1 MWSNA
6 WNWISEHYIYNA
18 AVLLFI
24 IVYSLNAV
32 LKMQGVR
39 KFFSRFKKVKIGAL
53 EMELKDSDNEKD
65 IQQDSALLILRGEL
79 QEIKKRLDKH
89 YKYIK
94 EAAIQ
99 AGNSVVW
106 SDTGVPYVEVIK
118 AGLLNINLGA
128 NGNLKKRMVEV
139 IKGFGKEGAP
149 IYRSLLNE
157 FVKNSEVKISE
168 HFNETINWIDA
179 ELNKKDERHE

>member
-1 MWSNA
+1 MWGNVWEWLDA
-6 WNWISEHYIYNA
+6 HNIYKT

-24 IVYSLNAV
+24 VVYTLIAV
-32 LKMQGVR
+32 IKTKGAR
-39 KFFSRFKKVKIGAL
+39 KFFGRFKKVKIGAL
-53 EMELKDSDNEKD
+53 EMELKDGDVEKD
-65 IQQDSALLILRGEL
+65 VQQDGALFILREEL

-106 SDTGVPYVEVIK
+106 SDTGVPFVEVIK

-139 IKGFGKEGAP
+139 ILGFGKEGIP
-149 IYRSLLNE
+149 NYRSLLNE

-168 HFNETINWIDA
+168 HFNETVNWIDA
-179 ELNKKDERHE
+179 ELNKKGEKHE